1 MSEEKEQELPEEG
14 IIEFTT
20 TAEYIASAC
29 NALAAVDELD
39 TAMMNRSDERRV
51 KRIRRQSLR
60 IISECINEL
69 YEELFED
76 NTDDSVDD

>member
-14 IIEFTT
+14 IVEFTST
-20 TAEYIASAC
+20 PEYIASAC
-29 NALAAVDELD
+29 NALAAIDGMD
-39 TAMMNRSDERRV
+39 TAIMSRIDERRV

-60 IISECINEL
+60 IIAECINEL
-69 YEELFED
+69 YEEIFDD

>member
-1 MSEEKEQELPEEG
+1 M
-14 IIEFTT
+14 
-20 TAEYIASAC
+20 
-29 NALAAVDELD
+29 D
-39 TAMMNRSDERRV
+39 TAIMNRTDEKRI

-69 YEELFED
+69 YEEIFDD